1 MIQKQP
7 FGRTGHSSTRVVFG
21 GAALGQVSQARADQV
36 LDLLLRYGINHID
49 TAASYGDAELRI
61 GPWMKTHRDLFFL
74 ATKTENRTRDGAW
87 AELQRSL
94 DRLQVDTIDLWQ
106 MHYLVDPAQWQVAMG
121 PGGALEAFVEARNQ
135 GLVRFLGVTG
145 HDLAIAAM
153 HQRSLVRFDFDSI
166 LLPYNYPLMQ
176 NPVYATD
183 FETLFDLCRQR
194 KVAVQTIKSLV
205 RRPWGDRPHTHATW
219 YQPFDTQ
226 ADIDR
231 AVHWVLGRP
240 GIFLNSVADVD
251 LLPMVLDAAA
261 RFQTRPSEAEMQTA
275 SEQLGVEPL
284 FTE

>member
-7 FGRTGHSSTRVVFG
+7 FGRTGHSSTRVIFG

-36 LDLLLRYGINHID
+36 LDLLLRYGINHLD
-49 TAASYGDAELRI
+49 TAASYGDSELRI

-74 ATKTENRTRDGAW
+74 ATKTEKRTRDGAW
-87 AELQRSL
+87 DELQRSL

-106 MHYLVDPAQWQVAMG
+106 MHYLVDPAEWQIAMG
-121 PGGALEAFVEARNQ
+121 PGGALEAFVEARDQ
-135 GLVRFLGVTG
+135 ELVRFLGVTG
-145 HDLAIAAM
+145 HDLVVAAI
-153 HQRSLVRFDFDSI
+153 HQRSLARFDFDSV

-176 NPVYATD
+176 NPAYAAD
-183 FETLFDLCRQR
+183 FETLLDLCHQR
-194 KVAVQTIKSLV
+194 NVAVQTIKSLA
-205 RRPWGDRPHTHATW
+205 RRPWGDAPHTHATW